1 MTTRSQKPR
10 NLSRTPAEEQEAIV
24 ELRRLLFGSDQEL
37 AQRLRVHLERVEPDE
52 LGRVLPTAIR
62 LRNAQDQVLTD
73 ALMPTVATALR
84 IAVKRDPQ
92 SVAAAIF
99 PVMAPA
105 IRHAIAT
112 AFSQMVQTIDKTLEH
127 SLSWQGLKWRYESWR
142 TGRTFGEIV
151 LYHTLLY
158 RVEHVFLIH
167 KETGVLLDH
176 VSAQGLSEP
185 SAEII
190 SGMMTAIKTAW
201 QDFAHDSFG
210 TAPDA
215 IMSTTRIGECEIWF
229 EQGPALILA
238 CVIRG
243 EAPEELRTEF
253 LKPAIEAIHRE
264 QAEEISRFN
273 GDPSPFVLSR
283 RHLESCLQARL
294 RREQRENAGLRLSPR
309 ILVPLVLVL
318 IALAIWGFF
327 YVRDNWRW
335 QSYLS
340 RLETEPG
347 IVITET
353 GKRGG
358 KFFVAGLHD
367 PLAIDPRSILGAE
380 GMPSSGK
387 VFGHWTSYQALEPA
401 FVLNRAKSILQ
412 PPPTVEMNLSEG
424 ALSVR
429 GSASREWIDSTRR
442 LARAIPGV
450 SHLLEDGLIDDE
462 ILRVKAQMEQE
473 VPRFIVG
480 TARFLPGQDEE
491 ARQLVADARR
501 LFDLARAGGVN
512 VKVEVVGHTD
522 ETGTTEFNDRLSQE
536 RAETVRS
543 LLVGAGIE
551 AERLSAQGVGSR
563 QPVAAGAGTLE
574 PEVNRSVTFR
584 VAVDAV
590 RKQN

>member
-10 NLSRTPAEEQEAIV
+10 TPSRTPAEEQEAIV
-24 ELRRLLFGSDQEL
+24 ELRRLLFGSDREL

-127 SLSWQGLKWRYESWR
+127 SLSWQGLKWRYESWK

-167 KETGVLLDH
+167 RENGLLLDR

-190 SGMMTAIKTAW
+190 SSMMTAIKTAW

-215 IMSTTRIGECEIWF
+215 VMSTVRIGECEIWF

-243 EAPEELRTEF
+243 EAPEELRSEF
-253 LKPAIEAIHRE
+253 LRPAIEAIHRE

-273 GDPSPFVLSR
+273 GDPSPFILSR

-294 RREQRENAGLRLSPR
+294 RREERENALRLSPR
-309 ILVPLVLVL
+309 ILVPLVVVLV
-318 IALAIWGFF
+318 ALGVWGFF
-327 YVRDNWRW
+327 YLRDNWRW

-340 RLETEPG
+340 RLEAEPG

-353 GKRGG
+353 GKRDG
-358 KFFVAGLHD
+358 KFFVAGMHD
-367 PLAIDPRSILGAE
+367 PLATDPRSILGAE

-387 VFGHWTSYQALEPA
+387 VLGHWTSYQALEPV
-401 FVLNRAKSILQ
+401 FVLNRAKSVLQ
-412 PPPTVEMNLSEG
+412 PPPTVEMNLSAG
-424 ALSVR
+424 ALSVK

-450 SHLLEDGLIDDE
+450 SHLVEDGLIDDE

-480 TARFLPGQDEE
+480 TARFVPGEQEKG
-491 ARQLVADARR
+491 RQLVADARK
-501 LFDLARAGGVN
+501 LFDLARTGGVN
-512 VKVEVVGHTD
+512 VRVEVVGHTD

-543 LLVGAGIE
+543 LLVTSGIE
-551 AERLSAQGVGSR
+551 AERLSAIGVGTR
-563 QPVAAGAGTLE
+563 QPVAASAGTLE

>member
-10 NLSRTPAEEQEAIV
+10 TPSRTPAEEQEAIV
-24 ELRRLLFGSDQEL
+24 ELRRLLFGSDREL

-127 SLSWQGLKWRYESWR
+127 SLSWQGLKWRYESWK

-167 KETGVLLDH
+167 RENGLLLDR

-190 SGMMTAIKTAW
+190 SSMMTAIKTAW

-215 IMSTTRIGECEIWF
+215 VMSTVRIGECEIWF

-243 EAPEELRTEF
+243 EAPEELRSEF
-253 LKPAIEAIHRE
+253 LRPAIEAIHRE

-273 GDPSPFVLSR
+273 GDPSPFILSR

-294 RREQRENAGLRLSPR
+294 RREERENALRLSPR
-309 ILVPLVLVL
+309 ILVPLVVVLV
-318 IALAIWGFF
+318 ALGVWGFF
-327 YVRDNWRW
+327 YLRDNWRW

-340 RLETEPG
+340 RLEAEPG

-353 GKRGG
+353 GKRDG
-358 KFFVAGLHD
+358 KFFVAGMHD
-367 PLAIDPRSILGAE
+367 PLATDPRSILGAE

-387 VFGHWTSYQALEPA
+387 VLGHWTSYQALEPV
-401 FVLNRAKSILQ
+401 FVLNRAKSVLQ
-412 PPPTVEMNLSEG
+412 PPPTVEMNLSAG
-424 ALSVR
+424 ALSVK

-450 SHLLEDGLIDDE
+450 SYLVEDGLIDDE

-480 TARFLPGQDEE
+480 TARFVPGEQEKG
-491 ARQLVADARR
+491 RQLVADARK
-501 LFDLARAGGVN
+501 LFDLARTGGVN
-512 VKVEVVGHTD
+512 VRVEVVGHTD

-543 LLVGAGIE
+543 LLVTSGIE
-551 AERLSAQGVGSR
+551 AERLSAIGVGTR
-563 QPVAAGAGTLE
+563 QPVAASAGTLE

>member
-1 MTTRSQKPR
+1 MTTRSPKPR
-10 NLSRTPAEEQEAIV
+10 TPSRTPAEEQEAIV
-24 ELRRLLFGSDQEL
+24 ELRRLLFGSDREL

-62 LRNAQDQVLTD
+62 LRNAQDEVLTD

-127 SLSWQGLKWRYESWR
+127 SLSWQGLKWRFESWK

-167 KETGVLLDH
+167 KQTGLLLDH

-215 IMSTTRIGECEIWF
+215 VMSTARIGECEIWF
-229 EQGPALILA
+229 EQGPSLILA

-253 LKPAIEAIHRE
+253 LKPTIEAIHRE
-264 QAEEISRFN
+264 QAEEIVRFN

-294 RREQRENAGLRLSPR
+294 RREQRENVGLRLSPR

-318 IALAIWGFF
+318 IALGIWGFF
-327 YVRDNWRW
+327 YVRENWRW

-340 RLETEPG
+340 RLEAEPG

-353 GKRGG
+353 GTRKG
-358 KFFVAGLHD
+358 KFFVAGMHD
-367 PLAIDPRSILGAE
+367 PLATDPQSILGAE
-380 GMPSSGK
+380 GMPSSNK
-387 VFGHWTSYQALEPA
+387 VIGDWTPYQALEPA
-401 FVLNRAKSILQ
+401 FVLNRAKSVLQ
-412 PPPTVEMNLSEG
+412 PPATVEMNLS
-424 ALSVR
+424 
-429 GSASREWIDSTRR
+429 
-442 LARAIPGV
+442 
-450 SHLLEDGLIDDE
+450 
-462 ILRVKAQMEQE
+462 
-473 VPRFIVG
+473 
-480 TARFLPGQDEE
+480 
-491 ARQLVADARR
+491 
-501 LFDLARAGGVN
+501 GGV
-512 VKVEVVGHTD
+512 
-522 ETGTTEFNDRLSQE
+522 
-536 RAETVRS
+536 
-543 LLVGAGIE
+543 
-551 AERLSAQGVGSR
+551 
-563 QPVAAGAGTLE
+563 LE
-574 PEVNRSVTFR
+574 CKRKRVTR
-584 VAVDAV
+584 MD
-590 RKQN
+590 